1 YGGYVGLTQSR
12 LDTAATAV
20 RKGGPIGIALSILTP
35 GLRVVS
41 VAACGLADVPL
52 ATFLPG
58 MALGSAAF
66 LALHFFLGYVGGTLL
81 APLLAAIPLPGL
93 LALALLALGAVAWV
107 VLRRA
112 QRPGAS
118 GAEVAAEGLRAWEE
132 ATCPAC
138 LLLGGT
144 SLFGLTASIGSLAEV
159 GVVGPYV

>member
-1 YGGYVGLTQSR
+1 QSR
-12 LDTAATAV
+12 LDSAAGAV
-20 RKGGPIGIALSILTP
+20 RKSGPIGIALSILTP

-58 MALGSAAF
+58 VALGSAAF

-81 APLLAAIPLPGL
+81 APLLAAVPLP
-93 LALALLALGAVAWV
+93 ALVAVALLVVGAVAWV
-107 VLRRA
+107 VVRRA
-112 QRPGAS
+112 QHPKAS
-118 GAEVAAEGLRAWEE
+118 GGEAVAEGLRAWEE

-144 SLFGLTASIGSLAEV
+144 SLFGLTAS
-159 GVVGPYV
+159 